1 MNFVY
6 LRYNWKLWL
15 LIVASLIA
23 VVTIYYT
30 NELAKELAEE
40 EVKKIKLWANAYKN
54 LNNADENTD
63 IGFLFEVIQNNTTVP
78 VILTNENDSIIFWRN
93 LDSAKVLQSN
103 TYLTEQL
110 QKMKSSQKPIEIEVE
125 EGSNNLIYFKESFPL
140 KKLRLYPIVQ
150 LCIIGIFL
158 IVAYIAFTNT
168 RKAEQNSIWVGM
180 AKETAHQLGTPISS
194 LSAWVEYF
202 RETNTAGN
210 EAVDELEKD
219 VARLEQITERFS
231 KIGATPVLELH
242 NLSATISK
250 NIDYMKKRAP
260 QQVVFSSV
268 LPDEIITKYNPPLF
282 DWVMENL
289 LKNALDAMEGKGN
302 IEVKAFIEHNNVF
315 IDISDTGK
323 GIPKSKQEAIFNPG
337 YSTKKRGWGLGLT
350 LVKRIVEE
358 YHKGKVF
365 VKYSE
370 PGKGTTF
377 RIVLAKT

>member
-1 MNFVY
+1 MNVFY

-40 EVKKIKLWANAYKN
+40 EVKKIKLWSNAYKN
-54 LNNADENTD
+54 LNTANENTD

-93 LDSAKVLQSN
+93 LDSTKVLQSN

-110 QKMKSSQKPIEIEVE
+110 QHMKTAHKPIEIEVGD
-125 EGSNNLIYFKESFPL
+125 GSRNYIYFNESFPL

-158 IVAYIAFTNT
+158 VVAYIAFTNT

-202 RETNTAGN
+202 RETNVAGN
-210 EAVDELEKD
+210 EAVNELEKD

-231 KIGATPVLELH
+231 KIGATPILEPH
-242 NLSATISK
+242 NLSETILK
-250 NIDYMKKRAP
+250 NIDYMKKRAS
-260 QQVVFSSV
+260 QQVVFNAV
-268 LPDEIITKYNPPLF
+268 LPNEIVTKFNPPLF

-289 LKNALDAMEGKGN
+289 LKNALDAMEGKGK
-302 IEVKAFIEHNNVF
+302 IEVKAFIENNVVF

-323 GIPKSKQEAIFNPG
+323 GIPKSKHDAIFKPG

-350 LVKRIVEE
+350 LVKRIIEE

-365 VKYSE
+365 VKHSE

-377 RIVLAKT
+377 RIELNKI